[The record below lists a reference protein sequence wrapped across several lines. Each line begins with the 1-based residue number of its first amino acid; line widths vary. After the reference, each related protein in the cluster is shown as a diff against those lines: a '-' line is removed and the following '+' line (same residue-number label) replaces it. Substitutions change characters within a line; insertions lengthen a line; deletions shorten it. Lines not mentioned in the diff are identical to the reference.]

1 MPWMKTST
9 VFTASNFIVITTP
22 AYVTS
27 DTTHVL
33 AVVVVVVVAVAVA
46 VAALAEWGRRLI
58 DGECLS

>member
-46 VAALAEWGRRLI
+46 ALAE
-58 DGECLS
+58 